1 MMSSPPQ
8 RAKILLK
15 VWMYSGL
22 EHETLEA

>member
-1 MMSSPPQ
+1 MSSPPQ